1 MKKLLLV
8 ICVFALSAC
17 TLSMKN
23 TPKDVVKE
31 FLDKYKNQDNEVISD
46 LDSTISSEYVGDYKD
61 RYKKIMLNQYK
72 NLEYKI
78 VDEVIDGNTAV
89 VVADITV
96 YDYSNAI
103 ANSNTYLTEHS
114 DEFSTKIE
122 NEENTS
128 NNTNN
133 TNNTLDND
141 KFLEYKLGLLEN
153 VKDRKTYTIE
163 FSLNKNNE
171 NKKWV
176 LDSLTNQDIEKIHGL
191 YQE

>member
-1 MKKLLLV
+1 MKKVRKILLATFAVAIIAL
-8 ICVFALSAC
+8 IVFSLTKSYSGVSIGNFNIG
-17 TLSMKN
+17 T
-23 TPKDVVKE
+23 
-31 FLDKYKNQDNEVISD
+31 
-46 LDSTISSEYVGDYKD
+46 
-61 RYKKIMLNQYK
+61 
-72 NLEYKI
+72 
-78 VDEVIDGNTAV
+78 VDDFNWFA
-89 VVADITV
+89 
-96 YDYSNAI
+96 S
-103 ANSNTYLTEHS
+103 EHS
-114 DEFSTKIE
+114 DEFSTKTE

-128 NNTNN
+128 NN

>member
-103 ANSNTYLTEHS
+103 ANSNTYLSEHS
-114 DEFSTKIE
+114 DEFSTNKE
-122 NEENTS
+122 NEETTS
-128 NNTNN
+128 NN

>member
-72 NLEYKI
+72 NC
-78 VDEVIDGNTAV
+78 
-89 VVADITV
+89 
-96 YDYSNAI
+96 S
-103 ANSNTYLTEHS
+103 H
-114 DEFSTKIE
+114 
-122 NEENTS
+122 
-128 NNTNN
+128 
-133 TNNTLDND
+133 
-141 KFLEYKLGLLEN
+141 
-153 VKDRKTYTIE
+153 
-163 FSLNKNNE
+163 
-171 NKKWV
+171 
-176 LDSLTNQDIEKIHGL
+176 
-191 YQE
+191 